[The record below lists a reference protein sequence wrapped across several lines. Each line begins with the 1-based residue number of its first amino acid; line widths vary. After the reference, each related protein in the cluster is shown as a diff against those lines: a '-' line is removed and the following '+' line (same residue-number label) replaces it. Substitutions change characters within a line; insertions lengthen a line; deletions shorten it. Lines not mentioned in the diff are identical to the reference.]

1 MSGATFE
8 KSMIEQTK
16 IKTVYFSPT
25 GGTEK
30 IAKLFSQELSRS
42 LFRRLSLVGA
52 GSENGDEADAS
63 AEGAAEY
70 VDITVP
76 SAREDELSFSR
87 DLVVVAMPTY
97 AGRLPNKIL
106 PDLKRI
112 IKSDG
117 SSIAVAIAVFGNRSP
132 GDAQRELALLLK
144 ENGFKVVGMNAF
156 VSRHAFS
163 DKVGEGRPDEED
175 ERAIK
180 AFAAEIAEKLCG
192 AGAGAGD
199 AAEDGERAGATAGAG
214 DTAACAAIEITWDES
229 DLLPYYTPLKED
241 LTPAS
246 FLKAKP
252 VLDPEKC
259 TGCGICKLCC
269 PVGSIEEVA
278 VDVGEH
284 RGKTVFETPGICI
297 KCQACIRK
305 CPAGAREFKD
315 EEFLSHVRMLEGKYS
330 GRASL

>member
-1 MSGATFE
+1 MKG
-8 KSMIEQTK
+8 

-30 IAKLFSQELSRS
+30 VAKLFSEELS
-42 LFRRLSLVGA
+42 LSLSV
-52 GSENGDEADAS
+52 
-63 AEGAAEY
+63 EY
-70 VDITVP
+70 FDVTCP
-76 SAREDELSFSR
+76 EARENELSFSR

-112 IKSDG
+112 LKSDG
-117 SSIAVAIAVFGNRSP
+117 SSLAVAIAVFGNRSP
-132 GDAQRELALLLK
+132 GDAPRELALLLK
-144 ENGFKVVGMNAF
+144 ENGFKVVGMEAF

-180 AFAAEIAEKLCG
+180 ALAAELSEKLNG
-192 AGAGAGD
+192 AAWD
-199 AAEDGERAGATAGAG
+199 SVPE
-214 DTAACAAIEITWDES
+214 IEIDES
-229 DLLPYYTPLKED
+229 ELLPYYTPLKED

-259 TGCGICKLCC
+259 IGCGICKAACS
-269 PVGSIEEVA
+269 VGSIDEF
-278 VDVGEH
+278 
-284 RGKTVFETPGICI
+284 FETPGICI

-305 CPAGAREFKD
+305 CPVGARRFED
-315 EEFLSHVRMLEGKYS
+315 EEFLSHIKMLEENYS
-330 GRASL
+330 RPFRLK

>member
-1 MSGATFE
+1 MKHPTP
-8 KSMIEQTK
+8 
-16 IKTVYFSPT
+16 IKTIYFSPT

-30 IAKLFSQELSRS
+30 IAKIFSSELSRC
-42 LFRRLSLVGA
+42 LSLMSG
-52 GSENGDEADAS
+52 GSD
-63 AEGAAEY
+63 AEGSSSESPDAEGPDAETPHAE
-70 VDITVP
+70 VEFFDVTSP
-76 SAREDELSFSR
+76 EARKEELHFSD

-106 PDLKRI
+106 PNLKRI

-117 SSIAVAIAVFGNRSP
+117 SSMAVAISVFGNRSP
-132 GDAQRELALLLK
+132 GDAPRELALLLK
-144 ENGFKVVGMNAF
+144 ENGFMVVGMEAF

-163 DKVGEGRPDEED
+163 DKVGAGRPDAED

-180 AFAAEIAEKLCG
+180 AFAAETAEKLYGAGARAG

-199 AAEDGERAGATAGAG
+199 GAVGAVAGSGAATYEPL
-214 DTAACAAIEITWDES
+214 EITWDES
-229 DLLPYYTPLKED
+229 ELLPYYTPLKED

-252 VLDPEKC
+252 VLDSEKC
-259 TGCGICKLCC
+259 TGCGICKRAC
-269 PVGSIEEVA
+269 PVGSIEETA
-278 VDVGEH
+278 IDEGGH
-284 RGKTVFETPGICI
+284 RDKTVFETPGVCI

-315 EEFLSHVRMLEGKYS
+315 EEFLSHVRMLEENYS
-330 GRASL
+330 AY

>member
-1 MSGATFE
+1 MKTR
-8 KSMIEQTK
+8 
-16 IKTVYFSPT
+16 TVYFSPT

-42 LFRRLSLVGA
+42 ISMM
-52 GSENGDEADAS
+52 NGRCDAEDEVES
-63 AEGAAEY
+63 F
-70 VDITVP
+70 DITCP
-76 SAREDELSFSR
+76 RARENELSFSR

-117 SSIAVAIAVFGNRSP
+117 SSMAVAIAVFGNRSP
-132 GDAQRELALLLK
+132 GDAPRELALLLK
-144 ENGFKVVGMNAF
+144 ENGFKMVGMNAF

-180 AFAAEIAEKLCG
+180 AFAAEVAEKLCG
-192 AGAGAGD
+192 AGA
-199 AAEDGERAGATAGAG
+199 TAGAG
-214 DTAACAAIEITWDES
+214 DGAGDAVRAGEGAENAAACAALEITWDES

-259 TGCGICKLCC
+259 IGCGICKESC

-278 VDVGEH
+278 IEEGEH

-305 CPAGAREFKD
+305 CPAHAREFKD
-315 EEFLSHVRMLEGKYS
+315 EEFLSHVRMLEENYS
-330 GRASL
+330 FRER

>member
-1 MSGATFE
+1 MKHPTP
-8 KSMIEQTK
+8 
-16 IKTVYFSPT
+16 IKTIYFSPT
-25 GGTEK
+25 GGTGK
-30 IAKLFSQELSRS
+30 IAKIFSDELSRC
-42 LFRRLSLVGA
+42 LSLMSG
-52 GSENGDEADAS
+52 GSDAESPNSEGSDADGPN
-63 AEGAAEY
+63 AETPDAE
-70 VDITVP
+70 VEFFDVTTP
-76 SAREDELSFSR
+76 EAREEELHFSR
-87 DLVVVAMPTY
+87 DFVVVAMPTY

-132 GDAQRELALLLK
+132 GDAPRELALLLK

-175 ERAIK
+175 ERVIK
-180 AFAAEIAEKLCG
+180 AFATEIAEKLCG
-192 AGAGAGD
+192 AGD
-199 AAEDGERAGATAGAG
+199 A
-214 DTAACAAIEITWDES
+214 AACAALEITWDES
-229 DLLPYYTPLKED
+229 DIIPYYTPLKED

-259 TGCGICKLCC
+259 TGCGICKASC

-278 VDVGEH
+278 IDETTLEETMIEKTMIKESRLDVGEN
-284 RGKTVFETPGICI
+284 RGKIVFETHGICI

-305 CPAGAREFKD
+305 CPANAREFKD

-330 GRASL
+330 GRER

>member
-1 MSGATFE
+1 MVYPKMKHPTP
-8 KSMIEQTK
+8 
-16 IKTVYFSPT
+16 IKTIYFSPT

-30 IAKLFSQELSRS
+30 IAKLFSEELGRS
-42 LFRRLSLVGA
+42 LSMMSGRC
-52 GSENGDEADAS
+52 D
-63 AEGAAEY
+63 AEGEVEY
-70 VDITVP
+70 FDITCQQ
-76 SAREDELSFSR
+76 AREDELSFSR

-117 SSIAVAIAVFGNRSP
+117 SSMAVAISVFGNRSP
-132 GDAQRELALLLK
+132 GDAPRELALLLK
-144 ENGFKVVGMNAF
+144 ENGFRVIGMNAF

-180 AFAAEIAEKLCG
+180 AFAKELSEKLCG
-192 AGAGAGD
+192 
-199 AAEDGERAGATAGAG
+199 AGATAGAG
-214 DTAACAAIEITWDES
+214 DGAGDAARAGAGAGDGAACAALEITWDES

-241 LTPAS
+241 ITPAS

-278 VDVGEH
+278 IDEGEH
-284 RGKTVFETPGICI
+284 RGKIVFETPGICI

-315 EEFLSHVRMLEGKYS
+315 EEFLSHVRMLEENYS

>member
-1 MSGATFE
+1 M
-8 KSMIEQTK
+8 K

-30 IAKLFSQELSRS
+30 IAKLFSEEFSRS
-42 LFRRLSLVGA
+42 LSVMSGR
-52 GSENGDEADAS
+52 GD
-63 AEGAAEY
+63 AEGEVEY
-70 VDITVP
+70 FDITRP
-76 SAREDELSFSR
+76 QAREEELSFSC
-87 DLVVVAMPTY
+87 DLVVVAIPTY

-132 GDAQRELALLLK
+132 GDAPRELALLLK

-175 ERAIK
+175 EKAIK

-192 AGAGAGD
+192 AG
-199 AAEDGERAGATAGAG
+199 DGERAGATAGAG
-214 DTAACAAIEITWDES
+214 DAVRAGAGDAAACAFLEITWNES

-241 LTPAS
+241 LTPAF

-252 VLDPEKC
+252 VLNPEKC
-259 TGCGICKLCC
+259 TGCGICKASC

-278 VDVGEH
+278 IDEVTLEETVIEKTMIEESRLDEGEH
-284 RGKTVFETPGICI
+284 RGKIVFETYGICI

-330 GRASL
+330 GRER

>member
-1 MSGATFE
+1 MKHPTP
-8 KSMIEQTK
+8 

-30 IAKLFSQELSRS
+30 IAKIFSGELSRC
-42 LFRRLSLVGA
+42 LSLMSG
-52 GSENGDEADAS
+52 GFDEEVEFFDVTTP
-63 AEGAAEY
+63 E
-70 VDITVP
+70 
-76 SAREDELSFSR
+76 AREEELHFSD

-97 AGRLPNKIL
+97 AGRIPNKLL

-132 GDAQRELALLLK
+132 GDAPRELALLLK
-144 ENGFKVVGMNAF
+144 ENGFRVVGMNAF

-163 DKVGEGRPDEED
+163 DKVGEGRPDAED
-175 ERAIK
+175 EKAIK
-180 AFAAEIAEKLCG
+180 AFAKELSEKLCG
-192 AGAGAGD
+192 AGD
-199 AAEDGERAGATAGAG
+199 AAT
-214 DTAACAAIEITWDES
+214 CAAIEITWDES

-241 LTPAS
+241 LTPAY

-269 PVGSIEEVA
+269 PMGSIEEVA
-278 VDVGEH
+278 IDEGEH

-305 CPAGAREFKD
+305 CPAGARAFKD
-315 EEFLSHVRMLEGKYS
+315 EEFLSHVRMLEENYS

>member
-1 MSGATFE
+1 MKHPTP
-8 KSMIEQTK
+8 
-16 IKTVYFSPT
+16 IKTIYFSPT

-30 IAKLFSQELSRS
+30 IAKIFSGELSRC
-42 LFRRLSLVGA
+42 LSLMSG
-52 GSENGDEADAS
+52 GSDAESPNAEASD
-63 AEGAAEY
+63 AEGSDAES
-70 VDITVP
+70 P
-76 SAREDELSFSR
+76 SLETPDAEVAFFDVTTPEAREEELHFSD

-106 PDLKRI
+106 PDLKKI

-132 GDAQRELALLLK
+132 GDAPRELALLLK

-163 DKVGEGRPDEED
+163 DKVGEGRPDAED

-180 AFAAEIAEKLCG
+180 AFAKELSEKLC
-192 AGAGAGD
+192 
-199 AAEDGERAGATAGAG
+199 GAG
-214 DTAACAAIEITWDES
+214 DTAACAALEITWDES

-259 TGCGICKLCC
+259 IGCGICKLCC
-269 PVGSIEEVA
+269 PMGSIEEVA
-278 VDVGEH
+278 IEESTLEGVAIDGGEH
-284 RGKTVFETPGICI
+284 RGKIVFETPGICI

-305 CPAGAREFKD
+305 CPANAREFKD
-315 EEFLSHVRMLEGKYS
+315 EEFLSHVRMLEENYS

>member
-1 MSGATFE
+1 M
-8 KSMIEQTK
+8 KHPLP
-16 IKTVYFSPT
+16 IKTIYFSPT

-30 IAKLFSQELSRS
+30 IAKIFSGELSRC
-42 LFRRLSLVGA
+42 LSLMSG
-52 GSENGDEADAS
+52 GSDA
-63 AEGAAEY
+63 EVEY
-70 VDITVP
+70 FDVTLP
-76 SAREDELSFSR
+76 EAREEELHFSD

-117 SSIAVAIAVFGNRSP
+117 SSMAVAISVFGNRSP
-132 GDAQRELALLLK
+132 GDAPRELALLLK
-144 ENGFKVVGMNAF
+144 ENGFMVVGMEAF

-180 AFAAEIAEKLCG
+180 AFAVEVAEKLCG
-192 AGAGAGD
+192 AGDGA
-199 AAEDGERAGATAGAG
+199 RAGATAGAG
-214 DTAACAAIEITWDES
+214 DGAACAPLEITWDES

-259 TGCGICKLCC
+259 IGCGICKLCC

-278 VDVGEH
+278 IEEGEN
-284 RGKTVFETPGICI
+284 RGKIVFETPGVCI

-315 EEFLSHVRMLEGKYS
+315 EEFLSHVRMLEENYS
-330 GRASL
+330 QRSL